1 MSTDPRVGETWQS
14 TGTHRITVHI
24 RRTTTDR
31 ALVAVNGREKWIAMN
46 TLRKSYRAISDSMGR
61 AIAKWP
67 GAVPAKVS
75 AVNESSA
82 ASSAESVAPAKPAK
96 GAPKV
101 GARSGSAGKSRK
113 AEDARLRQRYDTAF
127 DPDCSESILCV
138 CGHAYYRHF
147 DTYENMRPVGCKYCH
162 GASCSGFRLAVPPSG
177 VRSGSRGAHL
187 VVYAPFS
194 WNLIVKGVPVPKG
207 RPRHSKNGHTYT
219 PEATRNAEKIIRD
232 LALLSG
238 LRELYEG
245 PVSVRLE
252 FFLPDRRRVDCDNLA
267 KLTTDALNG
276 IAFKDDSQIVR
287 LEIEKHLCSDMLSA
301 SEYAH
306 PQTRI
311 TVESWP
317 RR

>member
-101 GARSGSAGKSRK
+101 GTRSGSAGKSRK
-113 AEDARLRQRYDTAF
+113 AEV
-127 DPDCSESILCV
+127 I
-138 CGHAYYRHF
+138 H
-147 DTYENMRPVGCKYCH
+147 
-162 GASCSGFRLAVPPSG
+162 
-177 VRSGSRGAHL
+177 
-187 VVYAPFS
+187 APFS

-238 LRELYEG
+238 LREPYEG

-287 LEIEKHLCSDMLSA
+287 LGIEKHLCSDMLSA